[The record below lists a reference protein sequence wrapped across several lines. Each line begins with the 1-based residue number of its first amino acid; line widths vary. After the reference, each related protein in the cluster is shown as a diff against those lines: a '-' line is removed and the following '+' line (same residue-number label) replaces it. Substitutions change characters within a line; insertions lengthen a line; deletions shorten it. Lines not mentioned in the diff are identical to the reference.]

1 MCLTHNIYHTI
12 IYFFLGLA
20 KTKNILILKRTDTAD
35 RIVRSLSIKNGKTA
49 LQQILWPLLM
59 ITLFIDCLPRMYAS
73 EESQGKSIKNII
85 YYGFSNRVH

>member
-1 MCLTHNIYHTI
+1 VQNATKTIKRTKLEGRGISLCLMHNIYRTI

-20 KTKNILILKRTDTAD
+20 KTKNILILKWTDTAV

-73 EESQGKSIKNII
+73 
-85 YYGFSNRVH
+85 